1 MLIKGRNAHRQ
12 GKVAGRKPPI
22 PEGWVYDSPW
32 DDVLIQGDGE
42 ASTLPLIPGAVK
54 GVNDFSNYLMDQGS
68 WTNPLTWPGVLA
80 GALGEGISDVPN
92 KLLQGEDV
100 TTGDATLFGMEFI
113 PGIGLAA
120 KGAKRIP
127 GHAAL
132 PQDITRRNHAYEDAD
147 AVKGWYKG
155 GKGNHLAGMVG
166 TAVKQPLRRLW
177 DTEADALYRKHGIS
191 DSQKKEFE
199 RAFDYMDSGGKRQ
212 MANNNEIISNAQYI
226 ESIAQ
231 KYFPG
236 KPGFS
241 EDMKKLLFPRTVQ
254 TTGSSMAESALPIR
268 RVLGDFGDAS
278 NEDILAHISRPIV
291 GKHNLG
297 DKQVIL
303 NSKVWNDRTPLGT
316 MLNKA
321 NDKRGRVNSLD
332 RKFHGTAGNWN
343 PAATVTQIMK
353 GLPDGP
359 VTFNDI
365 LAAAS
370 RNNDRVSQ
378 GLVDLEGPLM
388 KNTIKLKDGKMTE
401 RSQRTL
407 SNKLAKERNS
417 YMSENPY
424 IRTSELYEGMQETDR
439 FMSFDGRFLGEDR
452 LLANYNHR
460 LIVDKTNGDMYMLTF
475 DEMRQGS
482 GSGTMDAILNAGT
495 PEGISVDI
503 TKINRLKDGVLKADP
518 SAARV
523 QRGITSQADASSAIR
538 EGMEQMMG
546 YESTLVDRAKTAAK
560 AGGVLTGAGNVYG
573 YANEE
578 D

>member
-1 MLIKGRNAHRQ
+1 M
-12 GKVAGRKPPI
+12 AGRRPPI
-22 PEGWVYDSPW
+22 PDGWVYDSPW

-42 ASTLPLIPGAVK
+42 ASTLPIVPGIVQ

-80 GALGEGISDVPN
+80 GAIGEGFTDVPN

-100 TTGDATLFGMEFI
+100 TLGDAALFGAEMI
-113 PGIGLAA
+113 PGGFLATKA
-120 KGAKRIP
+120 PKGVSKMA

-132 PQDITRRNHAYEDAD
+132 PQDITRRNHAYESAD
-147 AVKGWYKG
+147 EVKGWYRG
-155 GKGNHLAGMVG
+155 GKAGHLANMVG
-166 TAVKQPLRRLW
+166 TAVSQPIRRLW
-177 DTEADALYRKHGIS
+177 DTEADGLYRKHGIS

-226 ESIAQ
+226 ESILQ

-236 KPGFS
+236 NKAFA
-241 EDMKKLLFPRTVQ
+241 DDVKKTLFPRSVQ
-254 TTGSSMAESALPIR
+254 TTGGVMAESALPIR
-268 RVLGDFGDAS
+268 KVLGDFGDAS
-278 NEDILAHISRPIV
+278 NDDILAHISRPIV

-321 NDKRGRVNSLD
+321 NDKRGRVTVLD
-332 RKFHGTAGNWN
+332 RKFHGVAGRWN
-343 PAATVTQIMK
+343 PAATVTQMLK
-353 GLPDGP
+353 GLPEGP

-378 GLVDLEGPLM
+378 GLVDLEGPLL
-388 KNTIKLKDGKMTE
+388 KSIKVKDGKMTP
-401 RSQRTL
+401 RSQKAF
-407 SNKLAKERNS
+407 SNKLAKARKS

-439 FMSFDGRFLGEDR
+439 FLSFDGRFLGEDR

-460 LIVDKTNGDMYMLTF
+460 LIVDKETGDMYMLTF
-475 DEMRQGS
+475 DEMRQGT
-482 GSGTMDAILNAGT
+482 GSGTMDAIFNAGT

-503 TKINRLKDGVLKADP
+503 TQIRRGKGGTLKSDP
-518 SAARV
+518 SAAKV
-523 QRGITSQADASSAIR
+523 QRGIMSQAETAQKVRAD
-538 EGMEQMMG
+538 MEQMMG
-546 YESTLVDRAKTAAK
+546 YESTLGDRAKTAAK
-560 AGGVLTGAGNVYG
+560 AGGILTGAGNIYG
-573 YANEE
+573 YATQE